1 MIFLFPEIFTCLS
14 LVFFL
19 LLVFHILLFLFLLL
33 FSYILTL
40 FGGKLIKFPFTF
52 SYVFCFTWCFVA
64 ISYINTAFR
73 YLSYNIC
80 ILLLPQCILLLL
92 TVDVA
97 AQHMMGPNIVPCFI
111 TFLTCLFYVFPSV
124 LCVFVCVCVCVCV
137 CACVCVC
144 KCVCVCVCVCMCIYI
159 HTYIYICIYIYIYII
174 LSIIIDN

>member
-19 LLVFHILLFLFLLL
+19 LLLFHILLFLFLLL

-97 AQHMMGPNIVPCFI
+97 AQHMMGPNIVHCFI

-124 LCVFVCVCVCVCV
+124 LCVCVCL
-137 CACVCVC
+137 CVC
-144 KCVCVCVCVCMCIYI
+144 KCVCVFVCVYTYIHIYI
-159 HTYIYICIYIYIYII
+159 YIYIYIYII